1 MVRKVIMFR
10 TKAFIPSLFP
20 LLVVFGLLF
29 LLSEEPYPKQEEEGL
44 LFAVIG
50 DTRPERNLEIPETFL
65 RIIEILN
72 DISPDIVFH
81 SGDIIYGKTKNRKR
95 LAKEYRDF
103 LELKSRLSA
112 TLHIAAGNHDIWDD
126 YSSDLF
132 KKTFGYLYRRIRLGG
147 NSFILL
153 NSEIPG
159 QTCRITG
166 NQRIWME
173 RELKDS
179 SERGDRIFIFI
190 HRPLFPVKKHIGSSL
205 DKFPEERDTLH
216 QLFKKYGVYAVFSGH
231 EHLYHYMEKEGVR
244 YIISGGGGK
253 KLYGS
258 EEEGGFHHFLL
269 FKIQKEKIHYSVVR
283 VDEEREN
290 IHSFLNNWMK

>member
-1 MVRKVIMFR
+1 MFR
-10 TKAFIPSLFP
+10 SKPFILFLFP
-20 LLVVFGLLF
+20 LLIVFGLAI
-29 LLSEEPYPKQEEEGL
+29 LLPGESYPQQDEKGL

-50 DTRPERNLEIPETFL
+50 DTRPGRNLQIPETFL
-65 RIIEILN
+65 RSIEILN
-72 DISPDIVFH
+72 DIEPDMVFH
-81 SGDIIYGKTKNRKR
+81 AGDIIYGKTKNRER
-95 LAKEYRDF
+95 IAEEYKKF

-112 TLHIAAGNHDIWDD
+112 TLHITAGNHDIWDD

-132 KKTFGYLYRRIRLGG
+132 EKTFGYLYRKIRLGD

-159 QTCRITG
+159 QICRITG
-166 NQRIWME
+166 NQRIWLE

-179 SERGDRIFIFI
+179 SERGDRIFVFI
-190 HRPLFPVKKHIGSSL
+190 HRPLFPVKKHIGSSM
-205 DKFPEERDTLH
+205 DKFPEERNALH
-216 QLFKKYGVYAVFSGH
+216 KLFKKYGVYAVISGH
-231 EHLYHYMEKEGVR
+231 EHLYHYMEKEGIR

-258 EEEGGFHHFLL
+258 KEEGGFHHFLL
-269 FKIQKEKIHYSVVR
+269 FKIQKGKIHYSVVR
-283 VDEEREN
+283 IDEKREN